1 MELTELIGNTMEQ
14 AGGSIFMTS
23 LTDGIAFMIGG
34 LSILPAL
41 KSTCVFASVGVIM
54 LFVYMSTFFL
64 ACVSLDQQRI
74 ESKRDGFICCIKV
87 VVVPILYDY
96 NTQ

>member
-1 MELTELIGNTMEQ
+1 MEQ

-41 KSTCVFASVGVIM
+41 KSTCVCASVGVIM

-74 ESKRDGFICCIKV
+74 ESKRDGFICCLKV
-87 VVVPILYDY
+87 VVCVLKLHSY
-96 NTQ
+96 NTLWI